1 MGAKDRAIVKRI
13 RNSGYQDY
21 ATFFMKA
28 RRERVETRR
37 TFTNNAGSERLPRH
51 DENTFAVR
59 LDSPSP
65 NTPQLATGSFIPDDC
80 ARRRRAR
87 SAASISQNSYRP
99 RFPASC
105 RIGVWFR
112 HRPNVG
118 AQLLPGAAAT
128 QERRLYAVGYRALL
142 RLFDLPLHDG
152 SHFTLTGSGIAEE
165 W

>member
-1 MGAKDRAIVKRI
+1 MTPSRPLGAKDRAIVKRI
-13 RNSGYQDY
+13 RNSGHQDY

-80 ARRRRAR
+80 ARRHRAR
-87 SAASISQNSYRP
+87 SAASKAKIHTDRVSLQ
-99 RFPASC
+99 
-105 RIGVWFR
+105 
-112 HRPNVG
+112 
-118 AQLLPGAAAT
+118 AAALEYGSDIGLTLALSCCREQQRRRSGGCT
-128 QERRLYAVGYRALL
+128 QSA
-142 RLFDLPLHDG
+142 
-152 SHFTLTGSGIAEE
+152 TGRC
-165 W
+165 

>member
-13 RNSGYQDY
+13 RNSGHQDY

-80 ARRRRAR
+80 ARRHRAR
-87 SAASISQNSYRP
+87 SAASISQNSYRS

-112 HRPNVG
+112 HRPNAG
-118 AQLLPGAAAT
+118 AEAVRSRLQGVVKTFRFAT
-128 QERRLYAVGYRALL
+128 TRRLSFHPDRFG
-142 RLFDLPLHDG
+142 HC
-152 SHFTLTGSGIAEE
+152 
-165 W
+165 